1 MINITELN
9 KDLAQYFVDELN
21 NIVQSYTD
29 GDISEQDTSFRL
41 TKLLAK
47 LINHE
52 EIIDKDELLALAREV
67 MTFNPDLLYIF
78 DELAKLRD
86 EISKSLDE
94 YADET
99 NSDTT
104 HTHPWLSKDKGK
116 PKKVYETITKFRKMI
131 ESGDEYDLE
140 STEVALMLSSIITHV
155 LLDIKRNGTSHD
167 IVMTYGLPELSDA
180 ISSLIYNGLEFTDY
194 QSIYQLLK
202 EYKYFD

>member
-9 KDLAQYFVDELN
+9 KDLAQYFIDELT
-21 NIVQSYTD
+21 NIIESYVDNKSDKQS
-29 GDISEQDTSFRL
+29 TSVRL

-47 LINHE
+47 LIDHE
-52 EIIDKDELLALAREV
+52 EIIDKDTLLGLAQEV
-67 MTFNPDLLYIF
+67 MTFNPDLLYVF
-78 DELAKLRD
+78 DELSKIRD
-86 EISKSLDE
+86 ELSKSLDT
-94 YADET
+94 YNDEVST
-99 NSDTT
+99 DTT

>member
-9 KDLAQYFVDELN
+9 KDLAQYFIDELT
-21 NIVQSYTD
+21 NIIESYVDNKSSKQS
-29 GDISEQDTSFRL
+29 TSVRL

-47 LINHE
+47 LIDHE
-52 EIIDKDELLALAREV
+52 EIIDKDTLLGLAQEV
-67 MTFNPDLLYIF
+67 MTFNPDLLYVF
-78 DELAKLRD
+78 DELSKIRD
-86 EISKSLDE
+86 ELRKSLDAYSNE
-94 YADET
+94 VD
-99 NSDTT
+99 NT

>member
-9 KDLAQYFVDELN
+9 KDLAQYFIDELT
-21 NIVQSYTD
+21 NIIESYTD
-29 GDISEQDTSFRL
+29 GESNEQSTSVRL
-41 TKLLAK
+41 TKLLSK
-47 LINHE
+47 LVNHE
-52 EIIDKDELLALAREV
+52 EIIDKDTLIDLVKEVLDDQPNLGYVFNELSILRE
-67 MTFNPDLLYIF
+67 
-78 DELAKLRD
+78 KL
-86 EISKSLDE
+86 SKSLDA
-94 YADET
+94 YNDEVNT
-99 NSDTT
+99 DTT

>member
-9 KDLAQYFVDELN
+9 KDLAQYFIDE
-21 NIVQSYTD
+21 ITKIKDSYVEGESD
-29 GDISEQDTSFRL
+29 KQLTSVKL
-41 TKLLAK
+41 TKLLSK
-47 LINHE
+47 LVNHE
-52 EIIDKDELLALAREV
+52 EIIDKDTLIDLVKEVLDDQPNLGYVFNELSILRE
-67 MTFNPDLLYIF
+67 
-78 DELAKLRD
+78 KL
-86 EISKSLDE
+86 SKSLDAYNYE
-94 YADET
+94 VNT
-99 NSDTT
+99 DTT
-104 HTHPWLSKDKGK
+104 HAHPWLSKGKGK

>member
-9 KDLAQYFVDELN
+9 KDLAQYFIDEVT
-21 NIVQSYTD
+21 NILESYTEGESD
-29 GDISEQDTSFRL
+29 NELTSVRI
-41 TKLLAK
+41 TKLLAR
-47 LINHE
+47 LIHHE
-52 EIIDKDELLALAREV
+52 EIIDKDKLIDLTKEV
-67 MTFNPDLLYIF
+67 LSDYPNLTYVF
-78 DELAKLRD
+78 DELSDIRDALRK
-86 EISKSLDE
+86 ELDE
-94 YADET
+94 ET
-99 NSDTT
+99 ELVTSDST

>member
-1 MINITELN
+1 MIKITELN
-9 KDLAQYFVDELN
+9 RDLAKYFIDELT
-21 NIVQSYTD
+21 NIIESYVDNKSDKQS
-29 GDISEQDTSFRL
+29 TSVRL

-47 LINHE
+47 LIDHE
-52 EIIDKDELLALAREV
+52 EIIDKDTLLGLAQEV
-67 MTFNPDLLYIF
+67 MTFNPDLLYVF
-78 DELAKLRD
+78 DELSKIRD
-86 EISKSLDE
+86 ELRKSLDA
-94 YADET
+94 YNDEVST
-99 NSDTT
+99 DTT

>member
-9 KDLAQYFVDELN
+9 KDLAQYFIDELT
-21 NIVQSYTD
+21 NIIESYVDNKSDKQS
-29 GDISEQDTSFRL
+29 TSVRL

-47 LINHE
+47 LIDHE
-52 EIIDKDELLALAREV
+52 EIIDKDTLLGLAQEV
-67 MTFNPDLLYIF
+67 MTFNPDLLYVF
-78 DELAKLRD
+78 DELSKIRD
-86 EISKSLDE
+86 ELRKSLDA
-94 YADET
+94 YNDEVST
-99 NSDTT
+99 DTT
-104 HTHPWLSKDKGK
+104 HTHPWLSKDTGK

-194 QSIYQLLK
+194 QSIYKLLK

>member
-9 KDLAQYFVDELN
+9 KDLAQYFIDELTS
-21 NIVQSYTD
+21 IIESYTD
-29 GDISEQDTSFRL
+29 GESDEQLTSVKL
-41 TKLLAK
+41 TKLLSK
-47 LINHE
+47 LVNHE
-52 EIIDKDELLALAREV
+52 EIIDKDTLIDLVKEVLDDQPNLGYVFNKLSILREK
-67 MTFNPDLLYIF
+67 LSKSLY
-78 DELAKLRD
+78 AYND
-86 EISKSLDE
+86 EIS
-94 YADET
+94 T
-99 NSDTT
+99 DTT

>member
-9 KDLAQYFVDELN
+9 KDLAQYFIDELTS
-21 NIVQSYTD
+21 IIESYTD
-29 GDISEQDTSFRL
+29 GESDEQLTSVKL
-41 TKLLAK
+41 TKLLSK
-47 LINHE
+47 LVNHE
-52 EIIDKDELLALAREV
+52 EIIDKDTLIDLVKEVLDDQPNLGYVFNKLSILRE
-67 MTFNPDLLYIF
+67 
-78 DELAKLRD
+78 KL
-86 EISKSLDE
+86 SKSLDA
-94 YADET
+94 YNDEIST
-99 NSDTT
+99 DTT

>member
-9 KDLAQYFVDELN
+9 KDLAQYFIDELT
-21 NIVQSYTD
+21 NIIESYVD
-29 GDISEQDTSFRL
+29 NKSSEQSTSVRL

-47 LINHE
+47 LIDHE
-52 EIIDKDELLALAREV
+52 EIIDKDALLGLAHKV
-67 MTFNPDLLYIF
+67 MTFNPDLRYIF
-78 DELAKLRD
+78 DELSKIRD
-86 EISKSLDE
+86 ELRKSLDA
-94 YADET
+94 YNDEVST
-99 NSDTT
+99 DTT

>member
-9 KDLAQYFVDELN
+9 KDLAQYFIDELT
-21 NIVQSYTD
+21 NIIESYVD
-29 GDISEQDTSFRL
+29 NKSDKQLTSVRL

-47 LINHE
+47 LIDHE
-52 EIIDKDELLALAREV
+52 EIIDKDALLGLAQEV
-67 MTFNPDLLYIF
+67 MTFNPDLLYVF
-78 DELAKLRD
+78 DELSKIRD
-86 EISKSLDE
+86 ELRKSLDA
-94 YADET
+94 YNDEVST
-99 NSDTT
+99 DTT

>member
-9 KDLAQYFVDELN
+9 KDLAQYFIDELT
-21 NIVQSYTD
+21 NIIESYVDNKSDKQS
-29 GDISEQDTSFRL
+29 TSVRL

-47 LINHE
+47 LIDHE
-52 EIIDKDELLALAREV
+52 EIIDKDTLLGLAQEV
-67 MTFNPDLLYIF
+67 MTFNPDLLYVF
-78 DELAKLRD
+78 DELSKIRD
-86 EISKSLDE
+86 ELHKSLDA
-94 YADET
+94 YNDEVST
-99 NSDTT
+99 DTT

-167 IVMTYGLPELSDA
+167 TVMTYGLPELSDA